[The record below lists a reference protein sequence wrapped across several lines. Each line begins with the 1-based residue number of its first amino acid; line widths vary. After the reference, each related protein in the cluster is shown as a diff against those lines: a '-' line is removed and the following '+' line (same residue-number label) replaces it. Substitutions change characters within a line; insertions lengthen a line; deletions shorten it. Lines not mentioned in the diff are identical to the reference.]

1 MPQSILYYP
10 TINISDSPWLRSV
23 VLYWDEICS
32 IVPYEDYP
40 DLSPELLYLEKRGQY
55 RCVYPENYFN
65 NIDSSE
71 IANVFMRRIRG
82 PHFSQAGKFRK
93 NQYEVVHTKKIFNPA
108 LATAIHY
115 RKIPNRIIDDLLET
129 GLVRIISNDGWIQM
143 DRRVAQIYMKTLA
156 EYIAKH
162 QRDMVIGSDKNYK
175 LDDIYRQTGPRRDR
189 QVVTLLLNECLP
201 IPSMDVGFEY
211 ILDFK
216 EHWRDDLIAL
226 RIKIADFERA
236 LSECDSP
243 RAVENEILKF
253 RNSWQ
258 TELRSAERMFTGA
271 RINFALGSLRS
282 FIQDAGGAYAV
293 IQMAQAMGANPSTSI
308 IGAAAGINGLIGI
321 GMQYRSYR
329 NKINAAQQHNGFAY
343 IVGAQQNGL
352 LKRNEQITIL

>member
-10 TINISDSPWLRSV
+10 TINIDDSPWLRSV
-23 VLYWDEICS
+23 ILYWDEICS

-40 DLSPELLYLEKRGQY
+40 NLSPELLYLAERQQY
-55 RCVYPENYFN
+55 RAVYPEDFFYNA
-65 NIDSSE
+65 DSSE
-71 IANVFMRRIRG
+71 IAQVFMQRLRRFNPAQTMRIRQN
-82 PHFSQAGKFRK
+82 HTALI
-93 NQYEVVHTKKIFNPA
+93 HTKKIYNPS
-108 LATAIHY
+108 LATAIHHN
-115 RKIPNRIIDDLLET
+115 KLPHRIFEHLLDE
-129 GLVRIISNDGWIQM
+129 GLIRVISEDGWIEM
-143 DRRVAQIYMKTLA
+143 DKRIIHLYMRTLA

-162 QRDMVIGSDKNYK
+162 QRDMVIGSEKNYN
-175 LDDIYRQTGPRRDR
+175 LDDIYRHTGPRRDR

-216 EHWRDDLIAL
+216 EHRRDDLIAL
-226 RIKIADFERA
+226 RIKIADFEKA

-243 RAVENEILKF
+243 RSIENEILKF
-253 RNSWQ
+253 KSSWQ
-258 TELRSAERMFTGA
+258 TELRSTERMFSGD
-271 RINFALGSLRS
+271 RINFTLGSLRS

-293 IQMAQAMGANPSTSI
+293 IQMAEAMGANPSTSI